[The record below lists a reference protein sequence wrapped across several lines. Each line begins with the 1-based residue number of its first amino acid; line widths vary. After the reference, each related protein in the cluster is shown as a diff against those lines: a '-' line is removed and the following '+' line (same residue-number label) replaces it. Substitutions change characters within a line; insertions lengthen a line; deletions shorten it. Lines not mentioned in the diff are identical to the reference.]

1 MCKDENI
8 ILLEDCAHSF
18 GSTLN
23 DKHSGLFGDAGVYS
37 FYATKS
43 IPAGEGGVV
52 ITKDEEIGDM
62 ISDFAIYDRFEQK
75 LPLGNNIR
83 ISEVQALLAYSVVK
97 EWEQIVLNKTNI
109 ANKYIPICEEK
120 QIDFINQNINGQ
132 VGNYYKFI
140 LTSNS
145 PINDRYPKITIKTS
159 PVYDYHI
166 GDINEVFDRHLCLPI
181 WYGLEDEIVQNVVKE
196 LEAI

>member
-1 MCKDENI
+1 MCKDEDI

-23 DKHSGLFGDAGVYS
+23 GKHSGLFGNAGVYS

-62 ISDFAIYDRFEQK
+62 ISDFAIYDRFGQK

-109 ANKYIPICEEK
+109 ANKYIPFVKKNKLIL
-120 QIDFINQNINGQ
+120 QI
-132 VGNYYKFI
+132 
-140 LTSNS
+140 
-145 PINDRYPKITIKTS
+145 KI
-159 PVYDYHI
+159 
-166 GDINEVFDRHLCLPI
+166 
-181 WYGLEDEIVQNVVKE
+181 
-196 LEAI
+196 